1 MNVCNA
7 ITNAKTMK
15 IHRLGNKLIGITGEK
30 ILPITFKLVKTTLRE
45 R

>member
-1 MNVCNA
+1 MTACNA

-15 IHRLGNKLIGITGEK
+15 IYRLGNKLIGITGK
-30 ILPITFKLVKTTLRE
+30 KRQPITFKLVKTTLQE